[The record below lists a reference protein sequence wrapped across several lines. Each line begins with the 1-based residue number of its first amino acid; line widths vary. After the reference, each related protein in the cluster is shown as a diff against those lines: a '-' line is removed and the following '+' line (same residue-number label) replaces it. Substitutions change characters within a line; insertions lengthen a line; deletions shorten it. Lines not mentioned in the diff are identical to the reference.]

1 MNHNPASQDLRPP
14 VGAPPGNPDRLAVN
28 RQEAAALL
36 GISERLLWT
45 WTQAG
50 NIPHLRIG
58 TRVLYPVEQ
67 LRIWL
72 NKQANST
79 VAQTDQ

>member
-1 MNHNPASQDLRPP
+1 MSRATTSSEFPSSSAKQAATP
-14 VGAPPGNPDRLAVN
+14 LAVS
-28 RQEAAALL
+28 RREAAVML

-50 NIPHLRIG
+50 TIPHVRIG

-67 LRIWL
+67 LRQWL
-72 NKQANST
+72 SKQATS
-79 VAQTDQ
+79 VRPATDQ